1 MVRRR
6 RLLALVGGAVVAGLA
21 GCAEQEAEF
30 LVTDVR
36 QIHQPGGRKSDYPED
51 ILYRVS
57 VENTGPQR
65 EEGRIELRLV
75 YDPADGE
82 RETWSKAETISLSRG
97 TATRRE
103 YIFEDVYET
112 DNDIENY
119 QLEAE
124 IVQDE
129 TESATDG

>member
-6 RLLALVGGAVVAGLA
+6 RLLALAGGALVAGVA

-30 LVTDVR
+30 LVTDTR
-36 QIHQPGGRKSDYPED
+36 RIHQEGGRTYDYPED

-57 VENTGPQR
+57 IENTGPNR
-65 EEGRIELRLV
+65 EEGRLELTLE
-75 YDPADGE
+75 YDPGE
-82 RETWSKAETISLSRG
+82 GAGESWSKAEDISLSRG

-103 YIFEDVYET
+103 FVFESVFEPG
-112 DNDIENY
+112 NDIEDY
-119 QLEAE
+119 RLQAE

-129 TESATDG
+129 T